1 MSAEDPDNVPF
12 ESVMLDDG
20 NAHGIGKLTDD
31 LGDDYL
37 SIPVERERLQQ
48 LLDIAE
54 LLEWDTITLSLYNGK
69 PILLR
74 NDNADDEPTLAV
86 APKILGD
93 PREDEDG

>member
-12 ESVMLDDG
+12 ESVMLDEG
-20 NAHGIGKLTDD
+20 NVHGIGKLTDD

-37 SIPVERERLQQ
+37 SIPVGRDRLQE

-54 LLEWDTITLSLYNGK
+54 LLEWETITLSLYNGK

-74 NDNADDEPTLAV
+74 NEHADNEPTLAV
-86 APKILGD
+86 APKVLGD
-93 PREDEDG
+93 PRGDGE